1 MRPAALTLFVLLVL
15 AQVGVV
21 VFSLWEPAFDGKIR
35 YAETVD
41 LGGSY
46 WPMNVLLGGP
56 SYAVTFVAAAVFLA
70 VLGAGSRL
78 ALVGA
83 VVLGVGGVVFA
94 LVITA
99 EVLPF
104 AWAADPD
111 VVDPATGRELFAAFN
126 DELDAFVPYV
136 LGSMAAIAVGVLL
149 AVIGATL
156 VGGLPRWVL
165 VVTIVLLVA
174 TFAAPM
180 GSAAATGV
188 GLLERVLWLVIGW
201 CGLQKVLRDA

>member
-1 MRPAALTLFVLLVL
+1 M
-15 AQVGVV
+15 
-21 VFSLWEPAFDGKIR
+21 
-35 YAETVD
+35 
-41 LGGSY
+41 
-46 WPMNVLLGGP
+46 
-56 SYAVTFVAAAVFLA
+56 
-70 VLGAGSRL
+70 
-78 ALVGA
+78 
-83 VVLGVGGVVFA
+83 
-94 LVITA
+94 ITA

-111 VVDPATGRELFAAFN
+111 VVDPAVGRELFATFN

-149 AVIGATL
+149 AVIGAVL

-165 VVTIVLLVA
+165 AVTVVLLVA

-188 GLLERVLWLVIGW
+188 GLLERVLWLLIGW
-201 CGLQKVLRDA
+201 FGLQRVLRDA

>member
-1 MRPAALTLFVLLVL
+1 MRPAAITLFVLLAL
-15 AQVGVV
+15 SQVGVV
-21 VFSLWEPAFDGKIR
+21 VFSLWEPAFDGEIH

-41 LGGSY
+41 LGGAY

-56 SYAVTFVAAAVFLA
+56 SYAVNLVAAAVFLA

-78 ALVGA
+78 TLVGA
-83 VVLGVGGVVFA
+83 VLMGVGGVVFA

-104 AWAADPD
+104 VWAADPD
-111 VVDPATGRELFAAFN
+111 VVDPATRRELFTAFN

-136 LGSMAAIAVGVLL
+136 LGSMAVVAVGVLL
-149 AVIGATL
+149 AVVGATL
-156 VGGLPRWVL
+156 AGGLPRWVL
-165 VVTIVLLVA
+165 AATVVLLVA

-180 GSAAATGV
+180 GSAAATGI
-188 GLLERVLWLVIGW
+188 GLLERVLWLLIGW
-201 CGLQKVLRDA
+201 LGLRKVLRAS